1 MANLNIKSNNDKT
14 IAKIDCKGIFIFNTT
29 GCKENSIYL
38 NENVDVYYNDIDFIR
53 NNRYINSISK
63 DFVLIIEIHKTN
75 GYIIQLVFT
84 DVNDINKAFNNIRKA
99 IYNNSTNITEITAI
113 DILINN

>member
-14 IAKIDCKGIFIFNTT
+14 IAKIDCKGI
-29 GCKENSIYL
+29 CKENSIYLNENSIYL

-53 NNRYINSISK
+53 NNKYINSISK
-63 DFVLIIEIHKTN
+63 DFVLIIETHKTN

-84 DVNDINKAFNNIRKA
+84 DVNDINKAFNNIRKD
-99 IYNNSTNITEITAI
+99 IYNNSTNITEITTI

>member
-14 IAKIDCKGIFIFNTT
+14 IARIDSKGIFIFNTK

-53 NNRYINSISK
+53 NNKYINSISK

-84 DVNDINKAFNNIRKA
+84 DVNDINKAFNNIRKD
-99 IYNNSTNITEITAI
+99 IYNNSTNITEITTI

>member
-53 NNRYINSISK
+53 NNKYINSISK

>member
-14 IAKIDCKGIFIFNTT
+14 IAKIDCKDIFIFNTK
-29 GCKENSIYL
+29 GYKENSIYL
-38 NENVDVYYNDIDFIR
+38 NVDVYYNDIDFIR
-53 NNRYINSISK
+53 NNKYINSISK

-84 DVNDINKAFNNIRKA
+84 DVNDINKAFNNIRKD
-99 IYNNSTNITEITAI
+99 IYNNSTNITEITTI

>member
-14 IAKIDCKGIFIFNTT
+14 IAKINCKGIFIFNTT

-53 NNRYINSISK
+53 NNKYINSISK
-63 DFVLIIEIHKTN
+63 DFVEAHN
-75 GYIIQLVFT
+75 GTLTVDSELGKGSRFT
-84 DVNDINKAFNNIRKA
+84 LRFKV
-99 IYNNSTNITEITAI
+99 
-113 DILINN
+113 

>member
-14 IAKIDCKGIFIFNTT
+14 IAKIDCKGIFIFNT
-29 GCKENSIYL
+29 SIYL

-53 NNRYINSISK
+53 NNKYINSISK

-99 IYNNSTNITEITAI
+99 IYNNSTNITEITTI

>member
-14 IAKIDCKGIFIFNTT
+14 IAKIDCKGI
-29 GCKENSIYL
+29 CKENSIYL

-53 NNRYINSISK
+53 NNKYINSISK

-84 DVNDINKAFNNIRKA
+84 DVNDINKAFNNIRKN
-99 IYNNSTNITEITAI
+99 IYNNSTNITEITTI